1 MNSTWARLFCAVCWP
16 SLAMA
21 QYPETRIYDIR
32 AGQQRPHIQCLAQDH
47 QGLIWAG
54 SNMGVMRTDGERT
67 DLMLR
72 TDNAAVTCLAADGD
86 AVLAAISDG
95 RVVRLF
101 DGRSE
106 VLFTDTTLASLPVR
120 AIVRLPGN
128 KLALGIYGG
137 GIMLW
142 NGRDKRIIT
151 HAQGLPD
158 DHVNAMLKHG
168 DHLLVATDLGLVLV
182 TSDGAVLRTIGEQD
196 GLPDNLVTALGGA
209 DAGWVFAGTDRQG
222 VVAIDRNGHAKALTP
237 GWSHGTVRSLV
248 YSDSTVFV
256 STGKGVVVLAL
267 RDGLATYLPPTGP
280 ETARS
285 PLQLL
290 RTRDKCVWWC
300 DGTERLFRAD
310 PRVLF
315 TTVHEGLDLT
325 RITALCADR
334 TGRIWI
340 ATPDGVFGHFAG
352 FPDREHLMRLPLDVP
367 KNTPVVSLGTES
379 SGKVWVGTFG
389 SGVFRCDP
397 ATGVVEHFST
407 ANGLVND
414 NVLAIAAG
422 EDAWRET
429 WFATL
434 AGLSVHS
441 ARTSA
446 RTGNFSAPQ
455 VLGSGFLY
463 DVALL
468 PGKGAFAATDG
479 SGLLGVATDGT
490 PSLYFEEQVNTL
502 YSICTDKEG
511 RLWGTGPTTGLCL
524 LYDGTPTL
532 RCFGKDLPPF
542 DGEMYTI
549 EHFADRIVALG
560 QGGLAAFDPA
570 TGKILDLTHEFG
582 LAGARAELNVA
593 CTDASGALWLG
604 TDRGLVRLRPSPE
617 VLDPSVPTV
626 ITSMRWGAEPI
637 PLREHISLSH
647 DQNLITV
654 QFAGLRFA
662 APEHIRFEYRLMGS
676 DTTVRTTRDR
686 EVTWSGLSPGHYR
699 FELRA
704 AAGNN
709 AMPSEW
715 TTLAFT
721 INGPWWREWWAM
733 ALGAGLIALVAYLLM
748 KARDN
753 RMRYRDRMA
762 KESARFQ
769 LEALRSQVNPH
780 FLFNS
785 FNTLMGL
792 IEEDKDKAVEHT
804 QQLSDF
810 FRNILQVRE
819 KDLIA
824 LREELPLLQTYFSLE
839 HRRFGDRIGLETHIP
854 DDQLDLL
861 LPPLTLQLLVENA
874 IKHNVATSDQ
884 PLLVE
889 ITAQNGIL
897 RVSNP
902 YRPRATASPGTG
914 YGLESIRQRYQMLT
928 DRPIQLEVTD
938 SRFEVRIPLLPS
950 RP

>member
-1 MNSTWARLFCAVCWP
+1 MRTRSNWPLVLLWSSAVC
-16 SLAMA
+16 A
-21 QYPETRIYDIR
+21 QYPDTRTYDIR
-32 AGQQRPHIQCLAQDH
+32 AGQQRPHIQCLAQDAH
-47 QGLIWAG
+47 GLIWAG

-67 DLMLR
+67 DMMLR
-72 TDNAAVTCLAADGD
+72 TDGTSVTCLATEGA
-86 AVLAAISDG
+86 AVLASLSDG
-95 RVVRLF
+95 RVMRF
-101 DGRSE
+101 RDGRSE
-106 VLFTDTTLASLPVR
+106 QLFADSSLARDPVR
-120 AIVRLPGN
+120 AIVPLGGGRLCIGT
-128 KLALGIYGG
+128 YGG
-137 GIMLW
+137 GIMI
-142 NGRDKRIIT
+142 RDGSGKAVVA
-151 HAQGLPD
+151 HVKGLPD
-158 DHVNAMLKHG
+158 DHVHAVQPFG
-168 DHLLVATDLGLVLV
+168 EHLLVATDLGLVIV
-182 TSDGAVLRTIGEQD
+182 ARDGSVLRTIGESD
-196 GLPDNLVTALGGA
+196 GLPDNLVTALCGA
-209 DAGWVFAGTDRQG
+209 DDGSAIVGTDRHG
-222 VVAIDRNGHAKALTP
+222 VVTVDLTGRARALTP
-237 GWSHGTVRSLV
+237 NWSHGPVRSLAF
-248 YSDSTVFV
+248 SDSTVFV
-256 STGKGVVVLAL
+256 STSKGVVVLAL
-267 RDGLATYLPPTGP
+267 RNGLATYLPPKELQAG
-280 ETARS
+280 RS

-290 RTRDKCVWWC
+290 STKDKSVWWC
-300 DGTERLFRAD
+300 EDSERLFRAD

-315 TTVHEGLDLT
+315 TPVHEGLDLT

-352 FPDREHLMRLPLDVP
+352 FPDREHLMRLPLEVP
-367 KNTPVVSLGTES
+367 KHTPVVSLGADR
-379 SGKVWVGTFG
+379 SGKVWAGTFG

-407 ANGLVND
+407 TNGLIND
-414 NVLAIAAG
+414 NVLAIAPG
-422 EDAWRET
+422 EEAWLET

-441 ARTSA
+441 ARSNASA
-446 RTGNFSAPQ
+446 GTFSTPRT
-455 VLGSGFLY
+455 LGSGFLY
-463 DVALL
+463 DVAVL

-479 SGLLGVATDGT
+479 SGLLGIAPDGQ
-490 PSLYFEEQVNTL
+490 PSLYFEAQVNTL
-502 YSICTDKEG
+502 YSICSDKEG

-524 LYDGTPTL
+524 LFDGAPEL

-549 EHFADRIVALG
+549 EHFADRIVAWG

-604 TDRGLVRLRPSPE
+604 TDRGLVRLRPSPD

-637 PLREHISLSH
+637 PLSEHISLDH
-647 DQNLITV
+647 HQNLITV

-686 EVTWSGLSPGHYR
+686 EVTWSGLLPGHYR

-715 TTLAFT
+715 TALEFT
-721 INGPWWREWWAM
+721 IKKPWWREWWAV
-733 ALGAGLIALVAYLLM
+733 AIASGLMSLLAYLLL

-753 RMRYRDRMA
+753 RIRYRDRMA

-819 KDLIA
+819 KDLIP
-824 LREELPLLQTYFSLE
+824 LGDELPLLQTYFSLE
-839 HRRFGDRIGLETHIP
+839 HRRFGERVGLELHVP
-854 DDQLDLL
+854 DNQLDLL

-874 IKHNVATSDQ
+874 IKHNVATMEQ
-884 PLLVE
+884 PLVVKVKAHE
-889 ITAQNGIL
+889 GIL
-897 RVSNP
+897 SVANP